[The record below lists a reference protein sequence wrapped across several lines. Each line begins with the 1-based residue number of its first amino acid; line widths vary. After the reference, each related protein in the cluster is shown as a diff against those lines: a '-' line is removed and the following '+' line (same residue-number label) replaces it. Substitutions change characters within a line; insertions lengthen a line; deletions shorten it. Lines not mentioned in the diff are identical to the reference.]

1 MNKIGSYGMYQQ
13 NYYENTLQGKK
24 EKEAAKTSKADKTG
38 AGQVKL
44 SSRAQKLLQ
53 ELKRT
58 YGNMDFMVAD
68 YESDEEAAEY
78 LSRGNKEYSVLLDT
92 ETLEEMAADSKTKEK
107 YLGLLDEATGKLTDL
122 KKQLEEEGD
131 GEEVASLGVSIGKDG
146 EVSFFAELEK
156 MSDKQRERIEKSKEA
171 KQEEAAKE
179 KKASSAKEQTKRTRI
194 TAKTTEELL
203 RKIRSV
209 DWDKVPE
216 PQSVSGNK
224 FDFSI

>member
-1 MNKIGSYGMYQQ
+1 MNKIGSYGMLQQ

-24 EKEAAKTSKADKTG
+24 DKETAKSSKADKAG

-68 YESDEEAAEY
+68 YESEEEASEY
-78 LSRGNKEYSVLLDT
+78 LSRGSKEYSVLIDT
-92 ETLEEMAADSKTKEK
+92 ETLEEMAADSKSKEK
-107 YLGLLDEATGKLTDL
+107 YLGLLDDAAGKLTDL
-122 KKQLEEEGD
+122 KKELEEEG
-131 GEEVASLGVSIGKDG
+131 GEEVSRLGVSIGKDG

-171 KQEEAAKE
+171 KKEEAAKE
-179 KKASSAKEQTKRTRI
+179 KKASAAKEQPKRTRV
-194 TAKTTEELL
+194 TARTAEELL
-203 RKIRSV
+203 KKIRSV
-209 DWDKVPE
+209 DWNKVPE
-216 PQSVSGNK
+216 PQSVTGNR
-224 FDFSI
+224 FDYSI